1 MSPPH
6 SLAAGAEPYKDTPSP
21 VSLDSSVFFS
31 ETTSSVSDPLDFF
44 VVNVGGSRFVLSREL
59 LAPHPETRL
68 GKLARCTRGSALELC
83 DDADPPGNEFFFD
96 RNSQTFQYVMN
107 FYQTGDLHVREEL
120 CEISFLQEIQ
130 YWGIDELCIAP
141 CCRERYSRRK
151 EQKENLDVRPRF
163 EPEVGDEDFA
173 GALCPALRRRLWDL
187 LEKPESSRAARTFG
201 CLSIAFVVVSVVNMV
216 LISLDLGEDFVAA
229 LLFDAL
235 ELACVAWFTGEL
247 ALRFLCA
254 RDKCHF
260 GRSVLNVIDLL
271 AILPFYVTLAVEK
284 LRGGSVVL
292 ENAGRVVQ
300 VLRLLRSLRL
310 LKLGR
315 HSTGL
320 KSLGWTIAQCYEEVG
335 LLLLFLA
342 VGISIFAAVAFTL
355 ESDRPATTFSSVPA
369 AWWWAT
375 TSMTTVGYGDMRPD
389 TVAGKVLAF
398 LCILSG
404 ILILSLPIAIVN
416 ERFSACYVALKAKE
430 AAARRDTEEAAE
442 GGVSVNARDAR
453 TVVVGDT

>member
-1 MSPPH
+1 
-6 SLAAGAEPYKDTPSP
+6 
-21 VSLDSSVFFS
+21 
-31 ETTSSVSDPLDFF
+31 
-44 VVNVGGSRFVLSREL
+44 
-59 LAPHPETRL
+59 
-68 GKLARCTRGSALELC
+68 
-83 DDADPPGNEFFFD
+83 
-96 RNSQTFQYVMN
+96 MN

-315 HSTGL
+315 HSTGKPTARPNL
-320 KSLGWTIAQCYEEVG
+320 IESGGVDGEQDELRTSVS
-335 LLLLFLA
+335 LLLM
-342 VGISIFAAVAFTL
+342 S
-355 ESDRPATTFSSVPA
+355 
-369 AWWWAT
+369 
-375 TSMTTVGYGDMRPD
+375 
-389 TVAGKVLAF
+389 
-398 LCILSG
+398 
-404 ILILSLPIAIVN
+404 
-416 ERFSACYVALKAKE
+416 
-430 AAARRDTEEAAE
+430 
-442 GGVSVNARDAR
+442 
-453 TVVVGDT
+453 